1 MSKFV
6 IPSFQRSEQLK
17 NKTLRYLSS
26 HNVPNESIYIF
37 TRVDDN
43 NLSSYVKLRDEGYNV
58 VVLVDVKGIGMT
70 HNAITKHFDEGEFII
85 EIDDDMTDLLNH
97 KRESIQDFSEV
108 CEIMKAKL
116 IETGLSYGGTY
127 AFDNPKFQTNCKEF
141 TTDLRYMLGCIRFR
155 FVRKD
160 IILET
165 NYAED
170 FENCILHCL
179 RDGGILKNNWI
190 APRTRN
196 YAHGG
201 CAADGRDN
209 DSEKND
215 KEYLANKYPSCAK
228 LFQRKSGVWDLRI
241 KMRKLQTTGHCYSS
255 QN

>member
-1 MSKFV
+1 MKFV
-6 IPSFQRSEQLK
+6 IPSYKRASQLK
-17 NKTLRYLSS
+17 EKSLTYLQNKNIS
-26 HNVPNESIYIF
+26 PNDIYIF
-37 TRVDDN
+37 TRVDDDQ
-43 NLSSYVKLRDEGYNV
+43 LSDYVKLRDDGYNV
-58 VVLVDVKGIGMT
+58 EVLIDVKGIGKT
-70 HNAITKHFDEGEFII
+70 HNAITNHFDEGEFII
-85 EIDDDMTDLLNH
+85 EMDDDMTDLLNH